1 MTCVLFDVS
10 GLTSTLSNSVGFLRF
25 ASDVSPGPDTCVVDL
40 FIADTE
46 QFP

>member
-1 MTCVLFDVS
+1 MVCVLFDVS
-10 GLTSTLSNSVGFLRF
+10 GLTSTLSNLVGFLRVCF
-25 ASDVSPGPDTCVVDL
+25 ANDSMTSRVVDL